1 MIKLIF
7 ISIITFFNILPF
19 NNITNNSGQMFR
31 NKIDY
36 KSLNA
41 KEKEN
46 YNYHKVDS
54 VLADYGYDSM
64 RLNNDWQGADF
75 IAVKGDDMLKIQL
88 KGRFTLDKK
97 YIGKDIFI
105 AFIENDTI
113 KLYEHDKAV
122 ELFPESS
129 KNTVSWKVK
138 GQYSW
143 LKTPAR
149 YNTVITILK

>member
-1 MIKLIF
+1 
-7 ISIITFFNILPF
+7 
-19 NNITNNSGQMFR
+19 MFDK
-31 NKIDY
+31 KIDY

-46 YNYHKVDS
+46 YNYHKVAS

-75 IAVKGDDMLKIQL
+75 IAVKGDEMLKIQL

-97 YIGKDIFI
+97 YIDKDIFV
-105 AFIENDTI
+105 AFIENNNI
-113 KLYEHDKAV
+113 KLYEHDKALG
-122 ELFPESS
+122 LFPESS
-129 KNTVSWKVK
+129 KNTVSWKDK

-143 LKTPAR
+143 LKTPEK
-149 YNTVITILK
+149 YNTVITVLK